1 MSTDSDVV
9 REIEGVIRDHLAA
22 IKSEAHKRILE
33 LEHID
38 TDKAWEQLNTA
49 VDDYGANM
57 LSDATY
63 WLRKEV
69 ADYESRRWK
78 MATSRHRTF

>member
-1 MSTDSDVV
+1 MKLDSDVIH
-9 REIEGVIRDHLAA
+9 EIEGVIREHLAA

-33 LEHID
+33 LEHVD
-38 TDKAWEQLNTA
+38 PDKAWEQLNTA

-57 LSDATY
+57 LSDATH

-69 ADYESRRWK
+69 ADYESLRWK
-78 MATSRHRTF
+78 TAASRHRTL